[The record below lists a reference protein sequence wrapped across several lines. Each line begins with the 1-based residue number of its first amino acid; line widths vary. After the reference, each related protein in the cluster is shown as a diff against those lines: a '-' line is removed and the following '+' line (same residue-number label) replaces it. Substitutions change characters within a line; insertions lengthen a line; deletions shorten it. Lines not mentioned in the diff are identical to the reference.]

1 MANQAPP
8 SREVARQTVAR
19 ATKKAKD
26 AKSQLQAERKSVISA
41 DKDFAR
47 SCSSKSAPRQP
58 HLEWIS
64 GEFAP
69 SRPAPAPSLAVKA
82 TVMQAAHEKLGI
94 KLKGSRKGV
103 HDARVI
109 QTIADTGCQ
118 TCTAGPELLEEL
130 RCPDD

>member
-1 MANQAPP
+1 MTNQAPP
-8 SREVARQTVAR
+8 SREIARQTTAR
-19 ATKKAKD
+19 ATDKAD

-47 SCSSKSAPRQP
+47 ACSSKSAPRQP

-82 TVMQAAHEKLGI
+82 TVMYAAHEKFGI

-109 QTIADTGCQ
+109 H
-118 TCTAGPELLEEL
+118 
-130 RCPDD
+130 

>member
-1 MANQAPP
+1 MKQIRIFGQPGATIAI
-8 SREVARQTVAR
+8 QTAAR

-41 DKDFAR
+41 EKDFAR
-47 SCSSKSAPRQP
+47 ACSSKSAPRQP

-82 TVMQAAHEKLGI
+82 TVMHAAHEKLATDGI
-94 KLKGSRKGV
+94 
-103 HDARVI
+103 
-109 QTIADTGCQ
+109 
-118 TCTAGPELLEEL
+118 
-130 RCPDD
+130 